1 MSKIIAANFKMHG
14 DINFYSSWL
23 KKFELPK
30 QNTVLFAPPYLYFDC
45 FLKDERNLLV
55 MSQDVSDEEIGPF
68 TSQIS
73 AKMLNEIGVGF
84 SLIGHSETRYKMGF
98 TNKNVFQKFLSLRAN
113 RITPIIC
120 VGESKDYRDGG
131 KHFGFLEEQ
140 LSFYKAESKTG
151 LIFAYEPV
159 WSIGTGILPKSS
171 EIFEV
176 IEFIKSYFGFK
187 IKVLYGGS
195 VNQENA
201 ENFFKEE
208 SVDGALIGGASLDG
222 KQFANIIN
230 IFNGINLK

>member
-30 QNTVLFAPPYLYFDC
+30 HNTVLFAPPNLYFDC
-45 FLKDERNLLV
+45 FLKDDRNLLV
-55 MSQDVSDEEIGPF
+55 MSQDVSEEEIGPF

-73 AKMLNEIGVGF
+73 AKMLNEMGVKF
-84 SLIGHSETRYKMGF
+84 SLVGHSETRDKMGF
-98 TNKNVFQKFLSLRAN
+98 TNKNVFQKFVSLRAN
-113 RITPIIC
+113 HITPIIC
-120 VGESKDYRDGG
+120 VGESKDHRDGG
-131 KHFGFLEEQ
+131 QHFGFLEDQ
-140 LSFYKAESKTG
+140 LSFYKAESETG

-176 IEFIKSYFGFK
+176 VEFIKSYFGFK

-195 VNQENA
+195 VNAGNA
-201 ENFFKEE
+201 KDLLRIKNL
-208 SVDGALIGGASLDG
+208 DGLLVGGASL
-222 KQFANIIN
+222 KAEEFAMIA
-230 IFNGINLK
+230 GS

>member
-30 QNTVLFAPPYLYFDC
+30 HNTVLFAPPNLYFDC
-45 FLKDERNLLV
+45 FLKDDRNLLV
-55 MSQDVSDEEIGPF
+55 MSQDVSEEEIGPF

-73 AKMLNEIGVGF
+73 AKMLNEMGVKF
-84 SLIGHSETRYKMGF
+84 SLVGHSETRDKMGF

-176 IEFIKSYFGFK
+176 VEFIKSYFDFK

-195 VNQENA
+195 VNASNA
-201 ENFFKEE
+201 KDLLRIKNL
-208 SVDGALIGGASLDG
+208 DGLLVGGASL
-222 KQFANIIN
+222 KAEEFAMIA
-230 IFNGINLK
+230 GS

>member
-14 DINFYSSWL
+14 DVDFYSSWL

-73 AKMLNEIGVGF
+73 AKMLNEIGVEF
-84 SLIGHSETRYKMGF
+84 SLIGHSETRDKMGF

-176 IEFIKSYFGFK
+176 VEFIKSYFDFK

-195 VNQENA
+195 VNASNA
-201 ENFFKEE
+201 KDLLRIKNL
-208 SVDGALIGGASLDG
+208 DGLLVGGASL
-222 KQFANIIN
+222 KAEEFAMIA
-230 IFNGINLK
+230 GS